1 MPAVR
6 PQPKVR
12 AISCPNCGGS
22 VELRGMGSSL
32 HATCVNCLSVLDVS
46 HPAVQIVQT
55 FNEKT
60 RRFQPKIPL
69 GTRGKIDGKLYEVNG
84 FQTRALYA
92 DGEEYNWDEYV
103 LYNPFYGFRYLS
115 EYQGHWNDIV
125 SLPRLPVGSTSGV
138 TVDGVTYRKFQ
149 SAATKTVFVMGEFP
163 WRVQVGDAVAVEDF
177 VSPPMSVSR
186 EGLEGEFTWSRST
199 YVEGK
204 QIWAAFQLKGE
215 PPAPQGVYSNQ
226 PNPLPPVSGYW
237 KLMGL
242 LSILLLV
249 AMLVSLVF
257 HSNSKV
263 FESKYYFIPGS
274 AEPSFVTPIFDMPG
288 DDKNVQ
294 VEIKTDLENDWA
306 FFSFALINEQTG
318 TAYDFGKEVSY
329 YHGRDSDGSW
339 SEGDSGDKVTIGG
352 VPGGKYYLRVEPEM
366 EKTASSTVFGA
377 KRVNYQVTVKRDVPV
392 IWPYFVAW
400 PFLLIPPLLA
410 TFRRSSFETKR
421 WAESDPTGASGGQNI
436 PKEDNDE

>member
-1 MPAVR
+1 MPAER

-32 HATCVNCLSVLDVS
+32 HATCINCLSVLDVS

-55 FNEKT
+55 FDKKT
-60 RRFQPKIPL
+60 RRFLPKIPL

-92 DGEEYNWDEYV
+92 DGDEYTWDEYV
-103 LYNPFYGFRYLS
+103 LYNPFHGFRYLS

-125 SLPRLPVGSTSGV
+125 SLPRLPVGSMSGV
-138 TVDGVTYRKFQ
+138 TVDGVTYKKFQ
-149 SAATKTVFVMGEFP
+149 TAATKTIFVMGEFP
-163 WRVQVGDAVAVEDF
+163 WRVQVGDAVAVEDY
-177 VSPPMSVSR
+177 VSPPASVSR

-199 YVEGK
+199 YIDGK

-215 PPAPQGVYSNQ
+215 PPAPQGIYSNQ
-226 PNPLPPVSGYW
+226 PNPLPPASGMW

-242 LSILLLV
+242 FSVLLLV
-249 AMLVSLVF
+249 AMVVSLVF

-274 AEPSFVTPIFDMPG
+274 AEPSFVTPVFDMPG
-288 DDKNVQ
+288 GDKNVQ
-294 VEIKTDLENDWA
+294 IDIKTDLENDWA

-318 TAYDFGKEVSY
+318 IAYDFGKEVSY

-339 SEGDSGDKVTIGG
+339 SEGDRGDKVTIGG

-366 EKTASSTVFGA
+366 EKTLSSPVFGG
-377 KRVNYQVTVKRDVPV
+377 KRVNYQVTVVRDVPV
-392 IWPYFVAW
+392 IWPYFLAW
-400 PFLLIPPLLA
+400 PFLLIPPLFA
-410 TFRRSSFETKR
+410 TIRRSNFETKR
-421 WAESDPTGASGGQNI
+421 WAESDPSGASGDPNTS
-436 PKEDNDE
+436 KEDDDD